1 MASMAAVAAAM
12 VAIVSCSGSD
22 DEGVDASDATSR
34 PGDETSESAGPSEP
48 AEGPD
53 TGWFLPPEGWTV
65 LSVETDFLDVGET
78 GACPCTLWAAG
89 RPGDAPAAVDV
100 IETAEPTEDDFP
112 IDATDP
118 IDVGG
123 RPGRTSEEDRHSV
136 LVVVSEGRQ
145 LVVSYNDV
153 DQADVVGLADAWLDR
168 IDDGS
173 HPDTAALPL
182 PDGFER
188 TEPIEK
194 PAGDEQLLAVRAREE
209 ASGREV
215 EYQLVPSGYNRFL
228 LLEGTSL
235 DALNGEFRVS
245 AGDGDEGFAALLG
258 GRTDIV
264 LGPSF
269 FGEEVDTLTEDER
282 NAFVT
287 DMREV
292 PTSEWREAL
301 DDAEGDVE
309 PEVVEAETLFSPPLV
324 VG

>member
-1 MASMAAVAAAM
+1 MAAVAAAV

-53 TGWFLPPEGWTV
+53 TGWFLPPEGWAV
-65 LSVETDFLDVGET
+65 LAVETDFLDVGEI
-78 GACPCTLWAAG
+78 GACPCLLWAAA
-89 RPGDAPAAVDV
+89 RPGDAPAVVDV
-100 IETAEPTEDDFP
+100 IETDEPTEDDFP
-112 IDATDP
+112 LEATDTV
-118 IDVGG
+118 DVGG
-123 RPGRTSEEDRHSV
+123 RPGRTAEEDRHSV

-168 IDDGS
+168 IVDGS

-194 PAGDEQLLAVRAREE
+194 PAGDEHLLAVRAREE

-215 EYQLVPSGYNRFL
+215 EYQLVPSGYNRFPL
-228 LLEGTSL
+228 LDGTSL
-235 DALNGEFRVS
+235 DSVHGAFLVS
-245 AGDGDEGFAALLG
+245 AGDGDEGFAALVG
-258 GRTDIV
+258 GRTDV
-264 LGPSF
+264 LLGPSF
-269 FGEEVDTLTEDER
+269 FGAEVDVLAEDEAK
-282 NAFVT
+282 AFVT
-287 DMREV
+287 GMREV
-292 PTSEWREAL
+292 TTSEWRQAL
-301 DDAEGDVE
+301 NDAEGHVE
-309 PEVVEAETLFSPPLV
+309 PDVVEAETLFSPPLV
-324 VG
+324 EG